1 MLLEIM
7 PQFMSDH
14 KVLHKQVVKRIL
26 NIYKELKGLKLVT
39 SIVFEMKTKQKG
51 WKTTRLV
58 SSVM

>member
-51 WKTTRLV
+51 
-58 SSVM
+58 